1 MLGFEYL
8 GSESHSMYKVLS
20 IFLLLSSLALGQA
33 VAPQKTEPSA
43 PPQAPA
49 PAHHDDDTEPPPS
62 SAARV
67 SPAAPVII
75 IHGLCNSGARVGKST
90 DGVRSDHS
98 TSGPTATGTPV
109 LPSGAANSD
118 CKTVITRAQFE
129 LLTDSL
135 NPQMAALPKRQ
146 LADAYPRI
154 LLFAATARELGLDQ
168 DPHFQE
174 MLRFASE
181 RLLSEVLTR
190 SMQQKAGD
198 ISDAELQK
206 YYDQN
211 PTKFERIELLRIF
224 IPLREQF
231 ISGKEEPVALE
242 ETAMKAE
249 AEKIH
254 GAAAAGGDF
263 QQLQQQAFEA
273 AHLKSS
279 SPNVSLGKLPIGR
292 LPLDHQKVFDLE
304 PGQVS
309 GLISDSTGYYVY
321 KVVSKEMTPLSQAK
335 PEIHNLI
342 QAQKMQASTDALL
355 KAISSEVNADYF
367 GALPSTSRPK
377 PGGQTVKPETKK

>member
-8 GSESHSMYKVLS
+8 ELESHSMYRVLS

-33 VAPQKTEPSA
+33 TAPQTTVPSE
-43 PPQAPA
+43 PPQTPV
-49 PAHHDDDTEPPPS
+49 PEHHDDDTEPPPS
-62 SAARV
+62 SAAGV
-67 SPAAPVII
+67 SPMAPVIT
-75 IHGLCNSGARVGKST
+75 IHGLCDKGPSVGKAS

-98 TSGPTATGTPV
+98 TSGLTATGTSA
-109 LPSGAANSD
+109 LSSAAANAD
-118 CKTVITRAQFE
+118 CKTVITRARFE

-135 NPQMAALPKRQ
+135 NPQMAALAKRQ

-174 MLRFASE
+174 MLQFAVE

-190 SMQQKAGD
+190 SMQQKAGE

-206 YYDQN
+206 YYEQN
-211 PTKFERIELLRIF
+211 LTKFERIELLRIF
-224 IPLREQF
+224 IPLQKQF
-231 ISGKEEPVALE
+231 VAGKEEPVAVE

-254 GAAAAGGDF
+254 AAAAAGGDF

-292 LPLDHQKVFDLE
+292 LPLDHQKVFELE

-309 GLISDSTGYYVY
+309 ELISDSTGYYVY
-321 KVVSKEMTPLSQAK
+321 KVASKEMTPLSQAK
-335 PEIHNLI
+335 AEIHNLI
-342 QAQKMQASTDALL
+342 QTQKMQASTDALL
-355 KAISSEVNADYF
+355 KTISSEVNADYF

-377 PGGQTVKPETKK
+377 RAGQTVPEMKK

>member
-8 GSESHSMYKVLS
+8 RLESYSMYKVLS
-20 IFLLLSSLALGQA
+20 TFLLLSSLALGQA
-33 VAPQKTEPSA
+33 VATQKAEPSA
-43 PPQAPA
+43 PTEAPV
-49 PAHHDDDTEPPPS
+49 PEHHDDDTEPPPS
-62 SAARV
+62 SAVRV
-67 SPAAPVII
+67 PPTAPVITV
-75 IHGLCNSGARVGKST
+75 HGLCDNGARVGEST
-90 DGVRSDHS
+90 NGVRSGHS
-98 TSGPTATGTPV
+98 TSG
-109 LPSGAANSD
+109 NSD
-118 CKTVITRAQFE
+118 CKTVITKAQFE

-135 NPQMAALPKRQ
+135 NPQMAAMAKRQ

-154 LLFAATARELGLDQ
+154 LLFAATARALGLDQ

-211 PTKFERIELLRIF
+211 PTRFERIELLRIF
-224 IPLREQF
+224 IPLQKQF
-231 ISGKEEPVALE
+231 VSGKEEPVALE

-263 QQLQQQAFEA
+263 QRLQQQAFESA
-273 AHLKSS
+273 YLKSS

-292 LPLDHQKVFDLE
+292 LPLDHQKVFELE
-304 PGQVS
+304 RGQVS
-309 GLISDSTGYYVY
+309 ELISDSTGYYVY

-342 QAQKMQASTDALL
+342 QAQRMQASMDALL
-355 KAISSEVNADYF
+355 KSISSEVNADYF

-377 PGGQTVKPETKK
+377 PAGQTVKPETKK

>member
-8 GSESHSMYKVLS
+8 RLESHAMNKVLS
-20 IFLLLSSLALGQA
+20 IFLLLSSLALAQA
-33 VAPQKTEPSA
+33 VASPKTPPSEPA
-43 PPQAPA
+43 QAAVPE
-49 PAHHDDDTEPPPS
+49 HHDDDTEPPPA

-67 SPAAPVII
+67 SPTAPVITV
-75 IHGLCNSGARVGKST
+75 HGLCDNRAKVGTST
-90 DGVRSDHS
+90 DGVRSGHS
-98 TSGPTATGTPV
+98 TSGD
-109 LPSGAANSD
+109 SD
-118 CKTVITRAQFE
+118 CKIVITRAQFE

-135 NPQMAALPKRQ
+135 NPQMAALAKRQ

-174 MLRFASE
+174 MLHFAAE

-254 GAAAAGGDF
+254 AAAAAGGDF

-304 PGQVS
+304 RGQVS

-355 KAISSEVNADYF
+355 KTISSEVNADYF
-367 GALPSTSRPK
+367 GGLPSTSRPK

>member
-8 GSESHSMYKVLS
+8 RLESYSMYKVLS
-20 IFLLLSSLALGQA
+20 TFLLLSSLASGQA
-33 VAPQKTEPSA
+33 VATQKAEPSA
-43 PPQAPA
+43 PTEAPV
-49 PAHHDDDTEPPPS
+49 PEHHDDDTEPPPS
-62 SAARV
+62 SAVRV
-67 SPAAPVII
+67 SPTAPVITV
-75 IHGLCNSGARVGKST
+75 HGLCDNGARVGEST
-90 DGVRSDHS
+90 NGVRSGHS
-98 TSGPTATGTPV
+98 ASG
-109 LPSGAANSD
+109 NSD
-118 CKTVITRAQFE
+118 CKTVITKAQFE

-135 NPQMAALPKRQ
+135 NPQMAAMAKRQ

-211 PTKFERIELLRIF
+211 PTRFERIELLRIF
-224 IPLREQF
+224 IPLQQQF
-231 ISGKEEPVALE
+231 VSGKEEPIALE

-263 QQLQQQAFEA
+263 QRLQQQAFEA

-292 LPLDHQKVFDLE
+292 LPLDHQKVFELE
-304 PGQVS
+304 QGQVS
-309 GLISDSTGYYVY
+309 ELISDSTGYYVY

-355 KAISSEVNADYF
+355 KSISSEVNADYF
-367 GALPSTSRPK
+367 GALPTTSRPK
-377 PGGQTVKPETKK
+377 PAGQIVKTGTKK